1 LRPRARL
8 WELTAP
14 AISQYDGYQK
24 KVRRKLPVA
33 VVERV

>member
-1 LRPRARL
+1 MA
-8 WELTAP
+8 T
-14 AISQYDGYQK
+14 AISQSACYQK